1 MNGPLQVF
9 ALSNRKRDD
18 KWSEFSKASHY
29 RRLLTSQQIFVPHK
43 EPVDPDR
50 SRDCKWENRASRAI
64 GTARVRRRNGNDDA
78 TTTGQNHAPKNER
91 SATRRSETDE
101 VRKQRME
108 KVTRGG
114 GGNQST
120 TRNTYTIGHHQTDNR
135 PLRKEI
141 PGLQTAHKRRRR
153 TTEQTRHHLTDRPWN
168 TSLYSKNI
176 NENSSV
182 SQRHE
187 ESTKGKKKHD
197 CM

>member
-18 KWSEFSKASHY
+18 KWSEFSRASHY

-50 SRDCKWENRASRAI
+50 SRDCKWENRVSRAI

-91 SATRRSETDE
+91 SATRRSETDRK

-114 GGNQST
+114 GQPIDDTKHIHHWTLPDRQSAIAERDPWT
-120 TRNTYTIGHHQTDNR
+120 TNCTQT
-135 PLRKEI
+135 
-141 PGLQTAHKRRRR
+141 TA
-153 TTEQTRHHLTDRPWN
+153 
-168 TSLYSKNI
+168 KN
-176 NENSSV
+176 N
-182 SQRHE
+182 
-187 ESTKGKKKHD
+187 
-197 CM
+197 